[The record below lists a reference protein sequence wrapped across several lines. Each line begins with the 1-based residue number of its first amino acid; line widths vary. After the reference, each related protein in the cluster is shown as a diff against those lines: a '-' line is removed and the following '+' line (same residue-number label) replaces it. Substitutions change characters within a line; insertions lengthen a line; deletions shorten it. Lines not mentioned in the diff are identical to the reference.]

1 MRPRTALLAVFL
13 ILLSWSVLLAQK
25 QFREYPGEDRVPL
38 PPDWRVPHEWV
49 SARLMWHSYG
59 FGGRFSLGMSEWA
72 IDYPGGDRNLIEGV
86 RRLTRI
92 DVRSVEQ
99 PVELDG
105 SGDVFNWPFL
115 YAVEVGRWSVS
126 EAEGK
131 ELREFLDRGGFLM
144 VDDFHG
150 VQEWEIFEEGI
161 RMVFPDE
168 DIEDLPA
175 TDPIFHMLSD
185 VDLKVQVP
193 GIAALMRGRTYE
205 RDSDPLPR
213 WRGIRDKKG
222 RIVVAICHN
231 MDLGDAWEHSD
242 DPGYPEEFATVAHKV
257 LQNYAI
263 YDLTH

>member
-1 MRPRTALLAVFL
+1 MRPRTALFAVL
-13 ILLSWSVLLAQK
+13 LVLLSWGGLLAQK
-25 QFREYPGEDRVPL
+25 EFREYPGEDVVPL
-38 PPDWRVPHEWV
+38 PPDWREVHEWV
-49 SARLMWHSYG
+49 SARMMWHS
-59 FGGRFSLGMSEWA
+59 FGQPRFGRGMSEWA

-105 SGDVFNWPFL
+105 SGDIYNWPWL

-131 ELREFLDRGGFLM
+131 ELRDYLDRGGFLM

-150 VQEWEIFEEGI
+150 LQQWAIFEEGI
-161 RMVFPDE
+161 RQAFPNE
-168 DIEDLPA
+168 EIEDLDA
-175 TDPIFHMLSD
+175 RDPIFHMLSD

-193 GIAALMRGRTYE
+193 GIAALMRGRTWE
-205 RDSDPLPR
+205 QASDPLPR
-213 WRGIRDKKG
+213 WRGIRDAKG
-222 RIVVAICHN
+222 RIIVAICHN
-231 MDLGDAWEHSD
+231 MDLGDAWEHSN
-242 DPGYPEEFATVAHKV
+242 DPDYPAEFATVAHRV